1 MRLYKKYKYS
11 TKATKIS
18 AAKQHLIAIICGW
31 ALSLCLVVTVISSL
45 ILIAIVEDPSH
56 YVQTIMPFSFIMG
69 ITIGIIHAIHLSS
82 IDTDDYALQDVKNQI
97 ETGIME
103 EETLRM
109 INEESLAVITIAYIY
124 HKLDRKYEISEI
136 IRQIEEFDFNDEIGF
151 LYATFNLCEATNFFE
166 KLAQSNTKEE
176 K

>member
-1 MRLYKKYKYS
+1 MDPFLSDSPGKK
-11 TKATKIS
+11 
-18 AAKQHLIAIICGW
+18 
-31 ALSLCLVVTVISSL
+31 
-45 ILIAIVEDPSH
+45 
-56 YVQTIMPFSFIMG
+56 
-69 ITIGIIHAIHLSS
+69 
-82 IDTDDYALQDVKNQI
+82 DYGKSQKDGDYGLFPW
-97 ETGIME
+97 EH
-103 EETLRM
+103 
-109 INEESLAVITIAYIY
+109 TIAYIY